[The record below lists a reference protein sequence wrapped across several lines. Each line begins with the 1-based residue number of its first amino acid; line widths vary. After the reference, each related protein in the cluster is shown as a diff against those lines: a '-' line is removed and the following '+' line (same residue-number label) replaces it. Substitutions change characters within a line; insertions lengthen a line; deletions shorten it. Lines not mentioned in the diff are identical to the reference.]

1 MDTFYI
7 DVREADEYKI
17 KHIQGSMNTPLST
30 FENFIAPILQIAKSF
45 KLVIVCKSGLR
56 STTALSQLKK
66 ASKDLPEIDILEGGV
81 DKWAKDGKEL
91 VSNTEKK
98 SLPII
103 RQVMIVAGFLILI
116 GSLGALFVNA
126 TLIWLTV
133 FVGAGLSF
141 AGLSGICFMAKIL
154 AVMPWNK

>member
-7 DVREADEYKI
+7 DVREPDEYEI
-17 KHIQGSMNTPLST
+17 QHIEGSMNTPLSK
-30 FENFIAPILQIAKSF
+30 FESFIAPVIQIAKTF

-56 STTALSQLKK
+56 STTALNQLKK
-66 ASKDLPEIDILEGGV
+66 ANKDLPAIEILEGGV
-81 DKWAKDGKEL
+81 DKWSKDGKTL
-91 VSNTEKK
+91 LSKTEKQ

-103 RQVMIVAGFLILI
+103 RQVLTIAGFLILFGAL
-116 GSLGALFVNA
+116 GSLFIQAQ
-126 TLIWLTV
+126 LIWLTV

-141 AGLSGICFMAKIL
+141 AGLSGICFMAKVL

>member
-1 MDTFYI
+1 MENFYI
-7 DVREADEYKI
+7 DVREADEFKI
-17 KHIQGSMNTPLST
+17 QHIKGSMNTPLS
-30 FENFIAPILQIAKSF
+30 NFNNFLTPLTQIAKTF

-56 STTALSQLKK
+56 SATALNQLKK
-66 ASKDLPEIDILEGGV
+66 QNKDLPEIAILEGGI

-91 VSNTEKK
+91 VSNTEKQ

-103 RQVMIVAGFLILI
+103 RQVMIAAGCLILL
-116 GSLGALFVNA
+116 GSLGALFIRPE
-126 TLIWLTV
+126 LIWLTV

-141 AGLSGICFMAKIL
+141 AGLSGICFMAKVL